1 MHNNFIS
8 VTAKNSLIHPAS
20 ALHLVRQFFT
30 IPSMLWA
37 GSKHEA
43 SSAAERA
50 EYLSGRGVIVPPDE
64 VYIDSYI
71 ASINYHY
78 PKPEEELGITL
89 YTGHQQISTMG
100 QEEVIQI
107 GIQGREIPFDE
118 LPPMNLAFVID
129 KSWSMGEQD
138 KMDWV
143 KESFDIFI
151 NRVRDKDFVSLI
163 VYDDEAEV
171 IFPSLQM
178 NNPQKREKFK
188 EAVYSIVPAGGD
200 NMEDGLMLGY
210 QQVQANYRKEYVNRV
225 LLLSDGTEMSARLKR
240 EAAKSGD
247 VRVSLIWNNRN
258 DLDLHVIP
266 PSGEEIF
273 YGHKRSMDGGELDV
287 DMNVQGETTKPV
299 ENIYWLKG
307 GAPTGRYKV
316 FVRNFR
322 YHERRRE
329 PTNFKVELWVNN
341 EVTHYEGFIYGEGEV
356 SDRVVSYFN
365 YKGSGYTQAN
375 KTGVMQM
382 AEHFKELGIN
392 VSTIGVGL
400 DFNLDLMRNLAKKGG
415 GSSRFI
421 SNREQ
426 MEETFGSEL
435 DRMIVPEAHDVEM
448 RLQFFHDVEILDTW
462 GYENRVE
469 GDTIYYHLDTMHHRD
484 YETILARIWIPSQ
497 SSVGRKTLARFFVK
511 YTDTGGKKHYLGPYY
526 IKVSFVGVE
535 SPIAGFSDGMV
546 LQSGTM
552 LHFAQSVKEIGEMY
566 YAHRIEDAME
576 RTVAMKKELN
586 NANLRLGN
594 DVFSDEIEILD
605 RYTEI
610 LGADLQLGSTETHRI
625 VSDMEIRP
633 QVRERSLHDHLENL
647 FREMTLDMGMKETE
661 TIAISGFTTQDGEPS
676 DLVTLI
682 NEMALIEVSTH
693 ELLQVVERDKMEMVL
708 EEQKLALSDLIDT
721 TNAIKVGQ
729 LLTVS
734 HILTGTVLEMPASVV
749 IFGRIINVETA
760 EVESAAQV
768 IVPKNRE
775 VSALL

>member
-1 MHNNFIS
+1 MKRLYATILLLLL
-8 VTAKNSLIHPAS
+8 A
-20 ALHLVRQFFT
+20 

-37 GSKHEA
+37 GSNKEA
-43 SSAAERA
+43 SSSAERA
-50 EYLSGRGVIVPPDE
+50 EYLTGRGVIVPPNE
-64 VYIDSYI
+64 VYIDSFI
-71 ASINYHY
+71 ASINYQY
-78 PKPEEELGITL
+78 PKPKKELGITL
-89 YTGHQQISTMG
+89 YTGHQQISSMG

-107 GIQGREIPFDE
+107 GIQGREVPFDE

-143 KESFDIFI
+143 KESFEIFI
-151 NRVRDKDFVSLI
+151 NRVRNKDFVSLV

-171 IFPSLQM
+171 VFPSLQM
-178 NNPQKREKFK
+178 NSAQKRERFK
-188 EAVYSIVPAGGD
+188 EAVNLIVPAGGD

-258 DLDLHVIP
+258 DLDLHVIC
-266 PSGEEIF
+266 PSGEEI
-273 YGHKRSMDGGELDV
+273 YYRHKRSMDGGELDV
-287 DMNVQGETTKPV
+287 DMNVRGETTKPV

-307 GAPTGRYKV
+307 GAPLGRYQV

-322 YHERRRE
+322 YHERSKKT
-329 PTNFKVELWVNN
+329 TNFQVELWVNN

-356 SDRVVSYFN
+356 SDRVVSIFD
-365 YKGSGYTQAN
+365 YKGSGYTKVT
-375 KTGVMQM
+375 KTGIMQM
-382 AEHFKELGIN
+382 AEQYKEVGIN

-400 DFNLDLMRNLAKKGG
+400 DFNLDLMRNLAIKGG

-426 MEETFGSEL
+426 MEKTFGSEL
-435 DRMIVPEAHDVEM
+435 DRMVVPEAHDVEM
-448 RLQFFHDVEILDTW
+448 RLQFLHDVEILNTW

-469 GDTIYYHLDTMHHRD
+469 GNTIYYHLPTMHHRD
-484 YETILARIWIPSQ
+484 YETILAQIWIPPQ
-497 SSVGRKTLARFFVK
+497 RTVGRKNLARFFVK
-511 YTDTGGKKHYLGPYY
+511 YSDTGGKKHYLGPYY
-526 IKVSFVGVE
+526 IKASFVDVE
-535 SPIAGFSDGMV
+535 APVTGFSDAMV
-546 LQSGTM
+546 LRSGTM
-552 LHFAQSVKEIGEMY
+552 LHFAQSIKEIGELY

-576 RTVAMKKELN
+576 RTVAMKKETN
-586 NANLRLGN
+586 NANLRLGS

-610 LGADLQLGSTETHRI
+610 LGTDLQLGSTETHRI
-625 VSDMEIRP
+625 VNDMEIRP
-633 QVRERSLHDHLENL
+633 QVRERSLQDHLENL
-647 FREMTLDMGMKETE
+647 FREMTLDLGMKETE

-682 NEMALIEVSTH
+682 NEMALIEVAKH
-693 ELLQVVERDKMEMVL
+693 QMLQVVERDKMEMVL

-734 HILTGTVLEMPASVV
+734 HILTGTVLEMPGSVV

-768 IVPKNRE
+768 IIQKNAE
-775 VSALL
+775 VRALL